1 MIDREEQF
9 VIQAAEHTRERAVYD
24 AKADRIADEIIDQIL
39 ADDPGLAMLSVN
51 FQDSQVWRDAARR
64 RIVAVL
70 GDHFKWTAIVD
81 QLAAF
86 FFKPDRP
93 PLRLSNMQ
101 RIAEELSAR
110 FAGEIKLASC
120 TVEDVRVVLNLLEEL
135 ADCRFTRFDPATG
148 SPVGEV
154 SAVEV
159 GTLLGQW
166 GHPGPDG
173 ERAREATHW
182 ITIDWRAVVPCMF

>member
-1 MIDREEQF
+1 MNDTMIDREERF
-9 VIQAAEHTRERAVYD
+9 VIQAAGTAERAYD

-51 FQDSQVWRDAARR
+51 FQDSQVWQDAARHGSSR
-64 RIVAVL
+64 FGRPFQMDRDC
-70 GDHFKWTAIVD
+70 GPTGSPD
-81 QLAAF
+81 
-86 FFKPDRP
+86 FKPDRP

-110 FAGEIKLASC
+110 FAGEINGLLYRRGRAGC
-120 TVEDVRVVLNLLEEL
+120 TQPAGGAGRLSVYTVR
-135 ADCRFTRFDPATG
+135 PATG

-173 ERAREATHW
+173 ERARGDTL
-182 ITIDWRAVVPCMF
+182 ITIDWRAVMPCMF